1 MLEAEQLLGRVM
13 GPVDRVEDV
22 HLLRH
27 LLGHGVTSKR
37 VNVGVDLGT
46 ECGQEVIAVHHLGAA
61 SLGLSLQRPGLGEGD
76 CSQGQVAEYYHRD
89 TSGALPAP
97 ILAPVSPPWARVSLL
112 SPASGLQLSLVT
124 STTGLCHQVL
134 GGED

>member
-1 MLEAEQLLGRVM
+1 MEAGGDLRRQLPAQHVLEAEQLLGRVM

-27 LLGHGVTSKR
+27 LLGHSVTSKR

-61 SLGLSLQRPGLGEGD
+61 SLGLSLQLPGLGEGD
-76 CSQGQVAEYYHRD
+76 CSQGQVAECFHRE
-89 TSGALPAP
+89 TLLVLCLHPF
-97 ILAPVSPPWARVSLL
+97 SLL
-112 SPASGLQLSLVT
+112 
-124 STTGLCHQVL
+124 
-134 GGED
+134 

>member
-1 MLEAEQLLGRVM
+1 MYLKIHRYETSEQSRAADLRRQRPAQHVLEAEQLLGRVM

-76 CSQGQVAEYYHRD
+76 CSQGQVAEYYLRETLLVLCLH
-89 TSGALPAP
+89 PF
-97 ILAPVSPPWARVSLL
+97 SLL
-112 SPASGLQLSLVT
+112 
-124 STTGLCHQVL
+124 
-134 GGED
+134 